1 MKDAVKLKFLIV
13 IRGHFD
19 TSSVLYYLT
28 LKGNCNTNKWAI
40 LPLPYRAVIS
50 LGFSTICIEF
60 VWIAKNAKTIVFNFC
75 FLSSTYVCSFR
86 VKEIFLTTSAL
97 IGSLTNELWVTE
109 DFYKTFIRCCDFLLL
124 VSHNKTMKV
133 SFTVTVVCRLVSNC
147 LHVVHQFFYYYYH
160 LYN

>member
-19 TSSVLYYLT
+19 TISVLYYLT
-28 LKGNCNTNKWAI
+28 LKGNYI
-40 LPLPYRAVIS
+40 
-50 LGFSTICIEF
+50 TI
-60 VWIAKNAKTIVFNFC
+60 IVVNFC
-75 FLSSTYVCSFR
+75 FLSSTCVCSFR
-86 VKEIFLTTSAL
+86 VKEIFLATSAL

>member
-13 IRGHFD
+13 IRGDFD
-19 TSSVLYYLT
+19 TSSVLYYLM

-50 LGFSTICIEF
+50 LGFFLCELL
-60 VWIAKNAKTIVFNFC
+60 AKNAKTIVVNFC
-75 FLSSTYVCSFR
+75 FLSSTCVCSFR
-86 VKEIFLTTSAL
+86 VKEIFLTASAL

-109 DFYKTFIRCCDFLLL
+109 DFYKTFIRCCDFLLP
-124 VSHNKTMKV
+124 VSHKKTMKV

-147 LHVVHQFFYYYYH
+147 LHIVHQFFYYYYH